1 MKTLGLQQYITID
14 DLKKF
19 DPKLARLPNG
29 NIVAIGVV
37 DVYDSGNSEVMHLN
51 LYRPIEQ
58 HDQPLSPDNDWNSL
72 TDWEEASNNA
82 EADRENTEVFSLRDY
97 QVYPTKAVT
106 TVVTTIV
113 VTTEDGTDVFT
124 PDRKWLNIAR

>member
-82 EADRENTEVFSLRDY
+82 EADRENTEVFSLRDH
-97 QVYPTKAVT
+97 QVYSAEATT

-124 PDRKWLNIAR
+124 PDRKWLNIVR